1 MVALAPPFASFL
13 VCSLRTLVTSRT
25 VLSADRLTQQVMPS
39 IVFKMHGF
47 GLPRHGGMVTPP
59 VKQHLCSMLL
69 SLLSPR
75 HPTAYAWL
83 NSN

>member
-1 MVALAPPFASFL
+1 MLALAPPFAPFL
-13 VCSLRTLVTSRT
+13 VCSLRTMVTPRT
-25 VLSADRLTQQVMPS
+25 VFSADRLSQHAMPS

-59 VKQHLCSMLL
+59 VKQQLCSMLL

-75 HPTAYAWL
+75 HSTAYAWL